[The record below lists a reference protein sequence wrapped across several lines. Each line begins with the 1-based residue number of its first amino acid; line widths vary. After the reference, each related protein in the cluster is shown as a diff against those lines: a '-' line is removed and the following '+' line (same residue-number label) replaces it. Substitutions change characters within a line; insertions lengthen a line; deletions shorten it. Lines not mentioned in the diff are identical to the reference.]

1 MVNKHLIKKRYISVD
16 SSDSISKLIGKL
28 KQNNAKTALIFDHK
42 KFKGIADTHKLI
54 RTKIDPTEVKVKKI
68 IKHIPT
74 LNGEESLKETVRL
87 MYTGETRILP
97 VIKEEQVIG
106 IIHSQDII
114 QELAKTKQSKKKI
127 KEVMTL
133 EPTTIKQDNSV
144 GEAISIMKEK
154 NISRIPIVDEQN
166 NLINIAALTDF
177 MYKFTL
183 RQQSKTERKARE
195 SPAKRTKSFKAQ
207 KTDLNKF
214 PVKNIATPIL
224 VTASPDDTLERVIGK
239 MERFDISSIVVKEDK
254 KAVGIITTRDLL
266 RLFLEDLITL

>member
-1 MVNKHLIKKRYISVD
+1 MVNERLIKKRYIAVD
-16 SSDSISKLIGKL
+16 ISDSISALIGKL
-28 KQNNAKTALIFDHK
+28 KQNNAKTALVLDK
-42 KFKGIADTHKLI
+42 NKFEGIADTHRLI
-54 RTKIDPTEVKVKKI
+54 RTKINPTEVRVKKI

-74 LNGEESLKETVRL
+74 LNGGESLKETIRL

-97 VIKEEQVIG
+97 VIKDKKVIG
-106 IIHSQDII
+106 IVHSKDII
-114 QELAKTKQSKKKI
+114 QELAKTKHADKKI
-127 KEVMTL
+127 KEIMTL
-133 EPTTIKQDNSV
+133 EPITIKQDSSV

-154 NISRIPIVDEQN
+154 HISRIPVVDEQN

-183 RQQSKTERKARE
+183 RQQSKTERKGRE

-224 VTASPDDTLERVIGK
+224 VTASPEDTLERVIEK

-254 KAVGIITTRDLL
+254 KAVGIITTRDFL
-266 RLFLEDLITL
+266 RLFLEDLITM

>member
-1 MVNKHLIKKRYISVD
+1 MVNKRLIKKRYISVD
-16 SSDSISKLIGKL
+16 ISDSISTLIGKL
-28 KQNNAKTALIFDHK
+28 KQNNAKTALVFDK
-42 KFKGIADTHKLI
+42 NNFKGIADTHQLI
-54 RTKIDPTEVKVKKI
+54 RTKIDPNEAKVKKI
-68 IKHIPT
+68 IKHIPS
-74 LNGEESLKETVRL
+74 LSGEEDIKETVRL

-106 IIHSQDII
+106 IVHSKDII
-114 QELAKTKQSKKKI
+114 QELAKTKHSKKKV
-127 KEVMTL
+127 KEIMTL
-133 EPTTIKQDNSV
+133 EPVTIKQDSSI

-154 NISRIPIVDEQN
+154 HISRIPIVDEQG
-166 NLINIAALTDF
+166 NLVNIAALTDF

-183 RQQSKTERKARE
+183 EQQSRTERKGRE

-224 VTASPDDTLERVIGK
+224 VTASPDDTLERIIGK
-239 MERFDISSIVVKEDK
+239 MERFDISSIVVKEDR

-266 RLFLEDLITL
+266 RLFLEYMVTL